1 MGFGEEV
8 TILDPV
14 QVKQAYVE
22 SIMRIQKISRIDCG
36 TVNNLMCK
44 MHIRGRKKNP

>member
-8 TILDPV
+8 TILEPV

-22 SIMRIQKISRIDCG
+22 SIMRIQKNIKNRLWDCEQFH
-36 TVNNLMCK
+36 V
-44 MHIRGRKKNP
+44 

>member
-8 TILDPV
+8 TILEPV

-22 SIMRIQKISRIDCG
+22 SIMIKKI
-36 TVNNLMCK
+36 
-44 MHIRGRKKNP
+44 KNRLWNCEQSHV